1 MTVYAVSRVRLDN
14 EGRVTTVLWGQ
25 VDTKSNRW
33 VTDEEEAS
41 AAEVLDAI
49 HSGDQVVALFPT
61 MHGHVPGRAFVAVD
75 SKSGDETIVLDG
87 PATHGRELSD
97 MDKFVV

>member
-41 AAEVLDAI
+41 AAEVLEAI

-75 SKSGDETIVLDG
+75 SKSGDEAIVLDG
-87 PATHGRELSD
+87 PATNGRELFD
-97 MDKFVV
+97 MDKFAN